1 MDNKMKIIKDEEYY
15 EYYVHGRKLPV
26 TISNNIRNIEY
37 YIRYAIYNIDMLHD
51 EN

>member
-1 MDNKMKIIKDEEYY
+1 MKIIKNKDFY
-15 EYYVHGRKLPV
+15 EYYIRGRKLPV
-26 TISNNIRNIEY
+26 AIHNNIRNIEY